1 MQKARTQG
9 KATQELKPDIIWV
22 GRANGDKS
30 FGAIFEDDGK
40 NGYFYLCSLNPQEIL
55 ACVEIY
61 QTADLPYPMRKE
73 YIQIYWAEH
82 GQRAA
87 LCVRGW
93 PVAGFDIPNLKGWV
107 LEEVPPA
114 DASES
119 AREAALL
126 DALVIE

>member
-9 KATQELKPDIIWV
+9 KTTQDLSQVTTTPSPIWV
-22 GRANGDKS
+22 GRSNGDKS

-40 NGYFYLCSLNPQEIL
+40 GGFFYLCSLNPQEIL

-73 YIQIYWAEH
+73 YVQIYWAEH

-93 PVAGFDIPNLKGWV
+93 PIAGF
-107 LEEVPPA
+107 
-114 DASES
+114 
-119 AREAALL
+119 
-126 DALVIE
+126 